1 MPIMDRI
8 QLITGVNEMN
18 HSVMT
23 ILMTAFDVHEKLFQE
38 YSKKQI
44 MNGFAQ
50 KPVSLQ
56 TLVQQVSSNCILA
69 IYKKYMLPRD
79 GNHKNIYKL

>member
-1 MPIMDRI
+1 
-8 QLITGVNEMN
+8 
-18 HSVMT
+18 MT
-23 ILMTAFDVHEKLFQE
+23 TIDVHDKLFRE

-56 TLVQQVSSNCILA
+56 TLVQEVTNFILA
-69 IYKKYMLPRD
+69 KFKEYASWRLES
-79 GNHKNIYKL
+79 

>member
-1 MPIMDRI
+1 
-8 QLITGVNEMN
+8 MN
-18 HSVMT
+18 HSVRT
-23 ILMTAFDVHEKLFQE
+23 ILMTAFDVHDKLFQE

-56 TLVQQVSSNCILA
+56 TLVQKVSDQFHSCDIQK
-69 IYKKYMLPRD
+69 IYAS
-79 GNHKNIYKL
+79 